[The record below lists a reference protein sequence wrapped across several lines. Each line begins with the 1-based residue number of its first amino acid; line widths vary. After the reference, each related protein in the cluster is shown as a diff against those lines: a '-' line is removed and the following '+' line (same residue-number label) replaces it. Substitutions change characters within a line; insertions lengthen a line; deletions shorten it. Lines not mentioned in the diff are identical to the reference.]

1 MKENVFEDNVAQLAH
16 CVGRKCANV
25 RTERVDGKLEIVIFF
40 HQTYAAPVLTFRT
53 WQLQTIDGIEARSL
67 VFDQTLIDKLV
78 TRDSSLKVYR
88 RVDPA
93 ITLVD
98 HPVLGKPFYQLHPCQ
113 TAQLLEDVA
122 LQGPASL
129 EFWWK
134 FYSSV
139 LM

>member
-25 RTERVDGKLEIVIFF
+25 RTERVDGKV
-40 HQTYAAPVLTFRT
+40 H
-53 WQLQTIDGIEARSL
+53 
-67 VFDQTLIDKLV
+67 KLV